1 MNTSQNINTAPAAV
15 NRIFLVIIL
24 VLAVMMVT
32 ACGKENKSGG
42 NEATP
47 TAAPTATPT
56 PAEIAPDSKDY
67 DLTKYIGMPLADVI
81 SKVGKDY
88 TVDPGFFGPGND
100 LVFTAEGFEKVH
112 FMTNTDDVITI
123 VYIDTPDKAIWQNIG
138 NGLTGKMKYSE
149 LKKALGSNFAKAAP
163 VGEDSDFTGYDSTA
177 VAGDYWY
184 VFGWNADPEKV
195 DAVPDYLYFKKVTN
209 D

>member
-1 MNTSQNINTAPAAV
+1 MNTSQNTNTAPAAV

-24 VLAVMMVT
+24 VLTVMLVT

-47 TAAPTATPT
+47 TATPT
-56 PAEIAPDSKDY
+56 PTVIAPDSKDD
-67 DLTKYIGMPLADVI
+67 DLTKYIGMSLEDAV

-88 TVDPGFFGPGND
+88 TVNPGFFGPGND
-100 LVFTAEGFEKVH
+100 LVFTAEGFKNVH
-112 FMTNTDDVITI
+112 FMTDTNDVISI
-123 VYIDTPDKAIWQNIG
+123 VFIDIPEKAIWQNIG
-138 NGLTGKMKYSE
+138 NGLTSKMKYSE

-177 VAGDYWY
+177 VVGDYWY
-184 VFGWNADPEKV
+184 TFGWNADPEKV
-195 DAVPDYLYFKKVTN
+195 DAVPDYLYFKKVSN
-209 D
+209 N